1 MGPSTTTVT
10 AWDEAATPAA
20 LTAAR
25 RYEAAWR
32 ASTGRRPDLR
42 AFLDDDLRNQPGAW
56 LALLRADL
64 GLRWDEHE
72 NVPLEWYRD
81 EYPELTDE
89 ALVALIYE
97 EFCLREE
104 AGETPS
110 LADYEERFPPLAER
124 LRRVIDIHGLVGSG
138 RSMSAQLPDLPEVP
152 LPKAGQTIAGFHL
165 VEELGRGSFA
175 RVFRA
180 EERQLADRS
189 VVLKVSR
196 QGSREPQTLARLQH
210 THIVPVHSYRTDP
223 ATDLHLLCMPY
234 LGRVTL
240 AQVLADREVARA
252 QSGAELVAALDRLA
266 PGDAPPCGRSP
277 GRTALAERPFDRAI
291 AWWGARL
298 AEALQFAH
306 DRGIMHRDVKPSN
319 VLVTG
324 DGMPMLLDFNLA
336 WEPCLDDPERA
347 LGGTLA
353 YMAPEHLLVLTGE
366 PVDVDGRAD
375 VYSLGV
381 VLYEAMGARP
391 FPAPD
396 PGARSVG
403 DALTR
408 EADRRRAGPPRLRA
422 IFPEVS
428 PALEV
433 VIHKCLAAD
442 PADRYPTAAALAS
455 DLEAVANGT
464 PLRSVREPLVGRL
477 VRGVRRHRVALA
489 MTAPVLLVLAVVA
502 SVLVRDE
509 MDRVRRA
516 VEARHW
522 LSMADESCLDGELDQ
537 AKVQYDAAARL
548 AVEPRQ
554 GWRGSLAETLA
565 PVWRS
570 GETDPELWALRGR
583 ARARSH
589 VVVRTKEARIRAD
602 RLHQRVGPLRD
613 RLLSPDGG
621 SEANGAKVYETL
633 APFRVLT
640 DPAWTSLPDLDLL
653 DDPGRGR
660 LLDDVD
666 DLLFFWL
673 IASDGQDDPMT
684 IQRSVVLCDRV
695 QLFSRNLPPWRAL
708 RDRWSARLLGR
719 EPGPGPD
726 LDPSAESSTRAC
738 VQWALLRQV
747 EGRPE
752 RGIAWLERATE
763 LEPLNPWTRVKLAA
777 LRASAGE
784 PLRALE
790 HAGVA
795 LALRP
800 GDPEARLVRARALI
814 QLDQADRAWTDLAI
828 AAGEVEDRPYL
839 LARIALTS
847 LSCLAARPGRLVE
860 IFRLT
865 HHDEAAPTESR
876 SNH

>member
-1 MGPSTTTVT
+1 MGPPTTTVT

-20 LTAAR
+20 LAAAR

-32 ASTGRRPDLR
+32 ASTGRRPDPR

-64 GLRWDEHE
+64 GLRWDDHE

-89 ALVALIYE
+89 ALVALVYE

-110 LADYEERFPPLAER
+110 LAEYEARFPPLADR

-138 RSMSAQLPDLPEVP
+138 QSMSMQLPDLPDVP
-152 LPKAGQTIAGFHL
+152 FPEAGQTIAGFHL

-189 VVLKVSR
+189 VVVKVSR

-223 ATDLHLLCMPY
+223 ATELHLLCMPY

-240 AQVLADREVARA
+240 AQVLADRAVARA
-252 QSGAELVAALDRLA
+252 RSGAELVAALDRLA
-266 PGDAPPCGRSP
+266 PGDAPPCGRAP
-277 GRTALAERPFDRAI
+277 GRLALAERPFDRAI
-291 AWWGARL
+291 SWWGARL

-336 WEPCLDDPERA
+336 WEPRLDDPDRA
-347 LGGTLA
+347 IGGTLA
-353 YMAPEHLLVLTGE
+353 YMAPEHLLALAGE
-366 PVDVDGRAD
+366 TVDVDGRAD

-391 FPAPD
+391 FPPPD
-396 PGARSVG
+396 SRARSVG

-422 IFPEVS
+422 TFPEVS

-442 PADRYPTAAALAS
+442 PNDRYPTAAALAS
-455 DLEAVANGT
+455 DLQAVADGA
-464 PLRSVREPLVGRL
+464 PLRSVREPFVGRL
-477 VRGVRRHRVALA
+477 VRRVRRHRVALA
-489 MTAPVLLVLAVVA
+489 MAAPVLLALAVVA

-516 VEARHW
+516 AESQHW
-522 LSMADESCLDGELDQ
+522 LSMADESCLDDELDQ

-548 AVEPRQ
+548 AVELHQ
-554 GWRGSLAETLA
+554 GWRSQLAATLA
-565 PVWRS
+565 PAWRS
-570 GETDPELWALRGR
+570 RETDPELWALRGR
-583 ARARSH
+583 ATARSH
-589 VVVRTKEARIRAD
+589 VVTRTREARTRAD
-602 RLHQRVGPLRD
+602 TLHRRIEPLRA
-613 RLLSPDGG
+613 RLLGPNGG
-621 SEANGAKVYETL
+621 SESNRARVYETL

-640 DPAWTSLPDLDLL
+640 DPAWTSLPDLALL
-653 DDPGRGR
+653 DDPRRAR

-666 DLLFFWL
+666 DLLFLWL
-673 IASDGQDDPMT
+673 IASDGQDDPNT
-684 IQRSVVLCDRV
+684 IQGAVVLCDRV
-695 QLFSRNLPPWRAL
+695 QLFSRNLPPWQAL

-719 EPGPGPD
+719 EPSPGPD
-726 LDPSAESSTRAC
+726 LDPLAELSTRAC

-747 EGRPE
+747 EKRPE
-752 RGIAWLERATE
+752 RGVAWLERATE
-763 LEPLNPWTRVKLAA
+763 LEPLNSWTQVRLAS

-800 GDPEARLVRARALI
+800 DDPEARLVRARALI
-814 QLDQADRAWTDLAI
+814 QLGQADRAWNDLVL
-828 AAGEVEDRPYL
+828 AAEQAEDHPYL
-839 LARIALTS
+839 LARIALAS
-847 LSCLAARPGRLVE
+847 LSCLAVSPGHLVDALSL
-860 IFRLT
+860 IQRAGNGWQV
-865 HHDEAAPTESR
+865 DP
-876 SNH
+876 